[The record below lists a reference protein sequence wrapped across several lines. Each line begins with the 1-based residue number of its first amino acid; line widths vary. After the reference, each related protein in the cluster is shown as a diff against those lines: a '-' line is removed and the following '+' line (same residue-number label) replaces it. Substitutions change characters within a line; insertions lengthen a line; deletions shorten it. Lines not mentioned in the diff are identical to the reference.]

1 MYMRILLIRL
11 TLLSSKKTTN
21 PKPKNILSCD
31 SGCTGV
37 MKIFEAKG
45 FNISCSLLKLDG
57 IYPNITIKSF
67 RVATIKLYS
76 IFIRTIAVFMAAQ
89 IQNCAL
95 HVVRSRI
102 HEL

>member
-11 TLLSSKKTTN
+11 TLLSSKKRSI
-21 PKPKNILSCD
+21 PSQKNILSCD

-37 MKIFEAKG
+37 RKIFEAKS
-45 FNISCSLLKLDG
+45 FNISCSLL

-95 HVVRSRI
+95 HDVRSPI
-102 HEL
+102 HKL

>member
-11 TLLSSKKTTN
+11 TLLSSKKLSI
-21 PKPKNILSCD
+21 PSQKNILSCD

-37 MKIFEAKG
+37 RKIFEAKS

-95 HVVRSRI
+95 HDVRSPI
-102 HEL
+102 HKL

>member
-11 TLLSSKKTTN
+11 TLLSSKKRSI
-21 PKPKNILSCD
+21 PSQKNILSCD

-37 MKIFEAKG
+37 RKIFEAKS

-76 IFIRTIAVFMAAQ
+76 IFIRTIAVFMAAP

-95 HVVRSRI
+95 HVVRSPI

>member
-1 MYMRILLIRL
+1 
-11 TLLSSKKTTN
+11 
-21 PKPKNILSCD
+21 
-31 SGCTGV
+31 

-57 IYPNITIKSF
+57 IYPNKTIKSF

-102 HEL
+102 HELRSMH